1 MPQAALDSA
10 ADAWRELTPDLK
22 SRHRGRAMIRIVAA
36 LALLLSLSACS
47 SLLFY
52 PEPGLPFTPERAK
65 LEYRDVTLNTA
76 DGLKLHAWW
85 LPAKAGV
92 PLKGTVLHLHGNGGN
107 LAWHLGGSWWL
118 PEQGYQVLLVDY
130 RGYGLSQGEPS
141 LPAVYQ
147 DVDAAFTWLD
157 QAPEVQGKPLIV
169 LGQSLGGALA
179 IHYLVEHPERQRQ
192 LKAIVLDGV
201 PASYRDVG
209 QYALSTSW
217 LTWPLQ
223 VPLSWLVPDADSAIH
238 AIPRLT
244 GVPKLLYHSIDD
256 PIVPLSNGI
265 RLYQAAPAPRVLQLT
280 RGGHVQTFAD
290 PTWRQVMLRYLEDPL
305 HFNGLRRLGEI
316 PNYPTPPNSEVE
328 PPESPQ

>member
-22 SRHRGRAMIRIVAA
+22 SRHRGRAMIRIVTA

-65 LEYRDVTLNTA
+65 LEYRDVTLTTA

>member
-1 MPQAALDSA
+1 MRLLAAL
-10 ADAWRELTPDLK
+10 T
-22 SRHRGRAMIRIVAA
+22 
-36 LALLLSLSACS
+36 LLLCLTGCS

-65 LEYRDVTLNTA
+65 LEYRDITLTTA
-76 DGLKLHAWW
+76 DGLKLHGWW
-85 LPAKAGV
+85 LPAKPGV
-92 PLKGTVLHLHGNGGN
+92 TVKGTVLHLHGNGGN

-130 RGYGLSQGEPS
+130 RGYGLSEGAPS
-141 LPAVYQ
+141 LPAIYQ
-147 DVDAAFTWLD
+147 DVDAAFKWLD

-179 IHYLVEHPERQRQ
+179 IHYLVERPERQAQ

-209 QYALSTSW
+209 RYALSTSW

-223 VPLSWLVPDADSAIH
+223 VPLSWLVPDADSAVH
-238 AIPRLT
+238 LLPRLT
-244 GVPKLLYHSIDD
+244 GVPKLIYHSIDD

-265 RLYQAAPAPRVLQLT
+265 RVYQAAPPPRVLQLT

-290 PTWRQVMLRYLEDPL
+290 PTWRRVMLRYLDDPQ
-305 HFNGLRRLGEI
+305 HFDGLRRLGEI
-316 PNYPTPPNSEVE
+316 PNYPATPNSAVE